1 MTELA
6 IVIYFITEVI
16 KYITASKLCFN
27 YIIKKSWSLVV
38 GSALCVMIVN
48 ILPTPSSE
56 EYIAVYFLAVVTSY
70 CMIVHKGVKD
80 FENILLL
87 LLGLS
92 VMDEIIEKII
102 YSVKWFMPQ
111 FIIKYSRNVSSI
123 VVLGVILI
131 FTFVLKSKNN
141 GKKTQLEKAI
151 LPYYIEKYGWVIIFI
166 MIPNILIS
174 EAGLNV
180 LKQYEKNNRKII
192 YIDIISILSYVTV
205 LMLFVFIFYIRKIND
220 KLKKMVQ
227 IERQLKEEQEKYYQS
242 LLQREEDTRKSR
254 HDWNNHLVCLSE
266 LACKEQALETQA
278 YIENLKKD
286 MRDIQ
291 GNKYEVGNDII
302 NAILNY
308 HLGNIGDEI
317 DVSVEGMCTGQLQM
331 EDTDLCVIVANLIQN
346 AVEYLFHENYIKE
359 KYMRVKI
366 QGGKYYH
373 RIFVINSLADN
384 VTKNTIKKTSKKDSK
399 NHGYGLQNV
408 RETVEKNNG
417 SFEVYIKDNQFIAEI
432 TLKNLL
438 LS

>member
-1 MTELA
+1 
-6 IVIYFITEVI
+6 
-16 KYITASKLCFN
+16 
-27 YIIKKSWSLVV
+27 
-38 GSALCVMIVN
+38 MI
-48 ILPTPSSE
+48 E
-56 EYIAVYFLAVVTSY
+56 
-70 CMIVHKGVKD
+70 HKGVKD
-80 FENILLL
+80 FENILLI

-92 VMDEIIEKII
+92 VMDEIIEKILE
-102 YSVKWFMPQ
+102 SVKTLIPQ
-111 FIIKYSRNVSSI
+111 FIIKHSRNISSI
-123 VVLGVILI
+123 VVLTIILVVVFI
-131 FTFVLKSKNN
+131 LRPQNN
-141 GKKTQLEKAI
+141 RKKILLEKS
-151 LPYYIEKYGWVIIFI
+151 IEKYGWIIIFI
-166 MIPNILIS
+166 MIPNILMS
-174 EAGLNV
+174 EAGLNS
-180 LKQYEKNNRKII
+180 LKQYEKNDKNII
-192 YIDIISILSYVTV
+192 LINIISILSYVTV
-205 LMLFVFIFYIRKIND
+205 FMLFVFIFYIRKIND

-227 IERQLKEEQEKYYQS
+227 IERKMKEEQVKYYQS
-242 LLQREEDTRKSR
+242 LLQKEEDTRKSR